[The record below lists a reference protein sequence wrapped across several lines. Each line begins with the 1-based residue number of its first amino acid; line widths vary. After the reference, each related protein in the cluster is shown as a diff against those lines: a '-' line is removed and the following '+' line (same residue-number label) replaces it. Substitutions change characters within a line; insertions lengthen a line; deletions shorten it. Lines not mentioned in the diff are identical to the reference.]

1 MTKNSCHSLSRFN
14 CYIVDKAL
22 QTEKANVAFNTVNA
36 HLYYKAVD
44 CAKSVLAG
52 GFIQYSL
59 FIAFAVIAF
68 LF

>member
-14 CYIVDKAL
+14 CYIVDKSL
-22 QTEKANVAFNTVNA
+22 QSEKAKTTLNTVNA

-44 CAKSVLAG
+44 CAKDVLAG

-59 FIAFAVIAF
+59 FIAFAVFAF